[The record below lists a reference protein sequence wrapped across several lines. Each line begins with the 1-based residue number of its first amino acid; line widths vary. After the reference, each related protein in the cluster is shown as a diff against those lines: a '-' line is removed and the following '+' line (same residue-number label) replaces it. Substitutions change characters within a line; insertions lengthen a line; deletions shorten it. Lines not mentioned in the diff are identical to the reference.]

1 MSNNIILFRPRSKAM
16 VKRVVHV
23 GTGDLARA
31 VDSLRD
37 LLGAVAAARISTQSK
52 CNHVL
57 WREPDGSESKLTCR
71 RLVAVLH
78 ELNVEFQQSGAPM
91 HAPPPRVLS
100 TLLSLAP
107 VFGWFAPG
115 ECGAWNRA
123 DNPPG
128 NKAHAL

>member
-91 HAPPPRVLS
+91 HAPQPPVPAA
-100 TLLSLAP
+100 LLSPPPVSGCLAP
-107 VFGWFAPG
+107 A
-115 ECGAWNRA
+115 ERA
-123 DNPPG
+123 
-128 NKAHAL
+128 A